1 MIQLQIQ
8 VKKHIMGDERMFER
22 INVFTTTN
30 KVPWTADIVQ
40 NNPPNYVTNYE
51 TDFYHSQ
58 IKPLLLFL
66 RLLGALP
73 IETGKSGEYIH

>member
-1 MIQLQIQ
+1 
-8 VKKHIMGDERMFER
+8 MFER
-22 INVFTTTN
+22 INVFTTTH
-30 KVPWTADIVQ
+30 KILWTADLVQ

-58 IKPLLLFL
+58 IKPLLFLL

-73 IETGKSGEYIH
+73 VEIGKSGEYIHY